1 MINRKSLSSI
11 LAVVFICGLV
21 LAPVSAQTTTL
32 AGLTAAQAAALAAA
46 QGGTSDQ
53 SVSAQSPVV
62 NELSVN
68 KAGADAK
75 GSVSTTPIS
84 QTPQIQFSIVE
95 RMYAAT
101 GVGEGDQLTQYGYSL
116 FSGASAPSLASVG
129 DDYVLGP
136 QDKLVLYLWGDP
148 VDIKELQPS
157 YELSV
162 DRAGNIFFAPVGQ
175 IAVWGQDL
183 GTFRTLLKAQLDRR
197 YKKLSISVV
206 LGKLREFPVSVAG
219 FAGEPGTVMATGAD
233 TLVSVLSRAG
243 GIMKTGSLRSVR
255 LTRAG
260 KSKQESVTVDFY
272 DVLIK
277 GKTLDLRVR
286 EGDSVFVPGI
296 GPVAGLA
303 GEIRRPGIYELNGE
317 KTIAE
322 LVSLAGGLLPSA
334 RSSSAS
340 VVRYAGDQKKLIA
353 GDLSTPTFAATPFAD
368 GDLVLVGKVNSLV
381 ANAIEVTGAV
391 KFPGRYTVESY
402 ASLKDLLSKVQVL
415 PETNLYYGRVYRIDA
430 SGRDLSFTFS
440 PKDILGGSADYPLR
454 AQDIVV
460 FYRYDYQPANPEADR
475 FPATIVLSGPARY
488 AGLYAWK
495 PGTKLSSIVTKD
507 QFLVGTSLEYA
518 EIERRSV
525 GGKAEYRTFSP
536 RDVISGKYDI
546 ELSGR
551 DVIRFVASEYLPAKP
566 DFDKYP
572 ETVALYGPAKYK
584 GLYAWKSGLKLGMLL
599 KSAEVLLDANQ
610 YYAEIVRPLGG
621 GKNEYLTFAPREV
634 LAGTFDMELRSSDSV
649 KLVSYA
655 SKSGGMTRSG
665 AEVAPPATGNGTV
678 MAAGTAG
685 VEAATGQG
693 NSLPSGVTVGG
704 TQANVVGATAASV
717 PGTAAGTTVSAA
729 MGTAPTS
736 AAQNQTEVTSQE
748 SVEAQFLEAVS
759 VMGPVRYQGV
769 YARTPNLKLS
779 DVVTAD
785 QILQTTNTMYA
796 ELTRY
801 LGDGKYEYYAFSP
814 KDVLEKRYDMALAA
828 QDMIRYVTV
837 GYLPA
842 KPDFDRFASAVA
854 VYGPVKAAGLYAWKQ
869 GQTLSGLVK
878 YAELVQETNRYY
890 AELKRPIGGG
900 KYEYKTFA
908 PRDVV
913 AGTFELELRASDTVT
928 FYPAGYNPE
937 KPDFERYSEALLVA
951 GSVKYPGLYAK
962 TPGMKLSSLVTKDW
976 FLTTTNTAYGELVR
990 FVKEG
995 VYEYRTFNPS
1005 DLIEGKQDFELNG
1018 RDVIHFVASEYL
1030 PAKPD
1035 FDKYPETVALY
1046 GPAKYKGLYA
1056 WKSGLKLGMLLKSA
1070 EVLLDANQ
1078 YYAEIVRPLGGGKN
1092 EYLTFA
1098 PREVLAGT
1106 FDMELRSSDSVKL
1119 VSYASKSG
1127 GMTRSGAEVAP
1138 PATGNGTVMTAGT
1151 AGVEAATGQGNSL
1164 PSGVTV
1170 GGTQGNVTGT
1180 SAAVAS
1186 VPGTAAGTTVAATM
1200 GAAPTS
1206 AAQNQTEVT
1215 SQEGVE
1221 AQFLEAVSVMGP
1233 VRYQGVYART
1243 PNLKL
1248 SDVVTADQILQTTN
1262 TMYAELTRY
1271 LGDGKYEYYAFSPKD
1286 VLEKRYDMALA
1297 AQDMIRYVTVGYLP
1311 AKPDFNTYRNFILVT
1326 GPVRRPGVYAFSSGM
1341 KLSSFV
1347 RTEDLLLETNKRY
1360 AELTRKNSDGSE
1372 KYYSFDPTDIAT
1384 GKKDMNLTERDQI
1397 RFVASE
1403 YLPVKPDFDK
1413 YPETVALYGPAKYK
1427 GLYAWKSGLKL
1438 GMLLKSAEVLLD
1450 ANQYYAEIVRPL
1462 GGGKNEYL
1470 TFAPREVLAG
1480 TFDMELRSSDSVKL
1494 VSYASKSGGM
1504 TRSGAEVAPPATGNG
1519 TVMAA
1524 GTAGVEAA
1532 TGQGNSLP
1540 SGVTV
1545 GGTQANVVGATAAS
1559 VPGTAAGTTVSAAMG
1574 TAPTSAAQNQT
1585 EVTSQE
1591 SVEAQFLEA
1600 VSVMGPVRYQ
1610 GVYARTPNL
1619 KLSDVVTAD
1628 QILQTT
1634 NTMYAELTRYLGDG
1648 KYEYYAF
1655 SPKDVLEKR
1664 YDMALAAQD
1673 MIRYVT
1679 VGYLP
1684 AKPDFDR
1691 FASAV
1696 AVYGPVKAA
1705 GLYAWKQGQTLSG
1718 LVKYAELVQETNR
1731 YYAELKRPIGG
1742 GKYEYKTFAPR
1753 DVVAGTFELELRAS
1767 DTVTFYPAGYNPEKP
1782 DFERYS
1788 EALLVAGSV
1797 KYPGLYAK
1805 TPGMKLSSLVTKDW
1819 FLTTTNTAYGELVR
1833 FVKEG
1838 VYEYRTFNPS
1848 DLIEGKQDFE
1858 LNGRDVIHFVASEY
1872 LPAKPDFDKYPET
1885 VALYGPAKYKG
1896 LYAWKSGLKLGMLL
1910 KSAEV
1915 LLDANQYYAEIV
1927 RPLGGGKNEYL
1938 TFAPREVLAGTF
1950 DMELRS
1956 SDSVKL
1962 VSYASK
1968 SGGMTRSG
1976 AEVAP
1981 PATGNGTVMTAGTA
1995 GVEAATGQG
2004 NSLPSGVTVGGTQG
2018 NVTGTSAAV
2027 ASVPGTAAGTT
2038 VAATMGAA
2046 PTSAAQNQTEVTSQ
2060 EGVEAQFLE
2069 AVSVMGPVR
2078 YQGVYA
2084 RTPNLKLSDVVTA
2097 DQILQ
2102 TTNTMYA
2109 ELTRYLG
2116 DGKYEYY
2123 AFSPKDVLEK
2133 RYDMALAAQDMIR
2146 YVTVGYLPA
2155 KPDFNTYRNFILV
2168 TGPVRRPGVYAFSSG
2183 MKLSSFVR
2191 TEDLLLETNKRYAE
2205 LTRKNSDG
2213 SEKYYSFDPT
2223 DIATGKKDMNLTE
2236 RDQIRFVASEYL
2248 PVKPDFDKYPETVA
2262 LYGPAKYKG
2271 LYAWK
2276 SGLKLGMLLKSAE
2289 VLLDAN
2295 QYYAEI
2301 VRPLGGGKNEY
2312 LTFAPREVLAGTF
2325 DMELRSSDSVKL
2337 VSYASKSGGMTRSG
2351 AEVAPPATGNGTV
2364 MAAGTAGVEA
2374 ATGQG
2379 NSLPSGVT
2387 VGGTQANVVG
2397 ATAASV
2403 PGTAAGTTVSAAMG
2417 TAPTSAAQNQTEV
2430 TSQESVEAQFL
2441 EAVSVMGP
2449 VRYQGVYAR
2458 TPNLKLS
2465 DVVTAD
2471 QILQTTNTM
2480 YAELTRYLGDGK
2492 YEYYAFSPKD
2502 VLEKRYDMALAAQD
2516 MIRYVTVGY
2525 LPAKPDFDRFAS
2537 AVAVYGP
2544 VKAAGLYAWKQG
2556 QTLSGLVKYAELVQE
2571 TNRYYAELKRPI
2583 GGGKYEY
2590 KTFAPR
2596 DVVAGTF
2603 ELELRASDTV
2613 TFYPAGYNPE
2623 KPDFEHYPEAIHVSG
2638 AVRYPGLYALSG
2650 NTMLSSILDAE
2661 VLRTDT
2667 NMAYAELKRYAGE
2680 GKYEYTAF
2688 APGDVLARKF
2698 DVALSPRDSLRF
2710 ISVDGPPPAPDFDLF
2725 PGSVSI
2731 TGSVKNGGLYALR
2744 RGMKL
2749 SDLVKEAAL
2758 RLDANIY
2765 YARFIKTQPG
2775 GRNEYRTFAP
2785 REVLAGTF
2793 DMVLTGSESIR
2804 ILSISETRQ
2813 PLGAERNVRTLG
2825 APLVDNSGQVA
2836 VGVAPSQGNTIPAPA
2851 TSAAS
2856 TVVAAK
2862 IDEKSVLSP
2871 SAQVGVPAGQTQGSA
2886 LAQTAVNPLPVQDAG
2901 KASEPV
2907 LTDIVTVEEDPEAK
2921 LYPQVVT
2928 VSGPVKYFG
2937 YYARTPGLKLSS
2949 ILDKE
2954 QILPSTHTGYAELTR
2969 FVGDGRYEYLTFSPK
2984 DVLDG
2989 RFDLV
2994 LKDRDAIRFVPVGYL
3009 PTEPD
3014 FNHFDK
3020 AVALYGPIGNA
3031 GLYAWTPGAKL
3042 SSFVSSRFFQTE
3054 TNLNYAE
3061 IERRLPGGRFEY
3073 LTFSPKA
3080 VVEGAMDV
3088 DLSARDVI
3096 RFVPAALKSSSV
3108 NKDRFSA
3115 VVTLDGS
3122 IDHAGPHAWRE
3133 GLTLLDVVDPAYYR
3147 MDTNLDYAEIR
3158 RSTQAGDAII
3168 TFAPKNV
3175 WADGKAGGIRLQQRD
3190 AVYFF
3195 PKYYKAPVS
3204 ISGEVLNP
3212 KVIPYFEGMTILD
3225 VLRAVEP
3232 ASETRG
3238 LKAILNRADGK
3249 DVAVYLEDVL
3259 YRQTN
3264 SSIPLLPGDSITLQ
3278 KLLPDERL
3286 PQIVV
3291 RGAVVKPQT
3300 LPWKQ
3305 GMKLSEALK
3314 ASGGYD
3320 VNAYPKG
3327 LVLIRK
3333 SAAYAQQLQVDRLI
3347 SSLDAASQ
3355 EAKTAAA
3362 AGSSLSALE
3371 GGATLV
3377 NLQLELITQ
3386 KTQLAELKQLGK
3398 EGFGRLN
3405 LDLPPTIAELERSSE
3420 DVPIE
3425 RDDTIFVPTTP
3436 SYVLA
3441 IGQVTQQSVLAYKK
3455 GMTVRDV
3462 IADSG
3467 WATHAADLGAIS
3479 VLHSNGKLT
3488 NYAGKGFLFFRPNI
3502 LDLTLEPGDAVL
3514 VPRETVKVN
3523 ATWAYIKDS
3532 VTIIYQLVTATVST
3546 LKILGF

>member
-21 LAPVSAQTTTL
+21 LAPVSAQTTTV

-62 NELSVN
+62 DELSVN

-84 QTPQIQFSIVE
+84 QTSQIQFSIVE
-95 RMYAAT
+95 RMYAAI

-243 GIMKTGSLRSVR
+243 GIMKTGSLRSLR

-353 GDLSTPTFAATPFAD
+353 GDLSNPAFAATAFAD

-381 ANAIEVTGAV
+381 ANAIEVSGTV

-402 ASLKDLLSKVQVL
+402 ASLKDLLAKVQVL

-454 AQDIVV
+454 ALDIVA

-536 RDVISGKYDI
+536 RDVISGKYDTELNGRDVI
-546 ELSGR
+546 RFVASEYLPVKPDFDKFPETVALYGPAKYKGLYAWKSGLKLGMLLKSAEVLLDANQYYAEIVRPLGGGKNEYLTFAPREVLAGTFDMELRSSDSVKLVSYASKPGGMTRSGAEVAPPARGNDAVMTGGTAGVEAAAGQGTSLPSGGTVGGTQGNVVGATAASVPGTAAGTTASATVGAAPMSAAQNQAGAPGAPAEAAVQESAEAQFLEAVSVTGPVRYQGVYARTPNLKLSDVVTADQILQTTNTMYAELTRYVGDGKYEYYAFSPKDVLEKRYDMVLAAQDMIRYVTVGYLPAKPDFDRFASAVAVYGPVKAAGLYAWKQGQTLSGLVKYAELVQETNRYYAELKRPIGGGKYEYKTFAPRDVVAGTFELELSASDTVTFYPAGYNPEKPDFERYSDGLLIAGSVKYPGLYAKTPGMKLSSLVTKDWFLTTTNTAYGELVRFVKEGVYEYETFNPTDLIEGKYDTELNGR

-566 DFDKYP
+566 DFDKFP

-685 VEAATGQG
+685 VEAAAGQG
-693 NSLPSGVTVGG
+693 TSLPSGGTVGG
-704 TQANVVGATAASV
+704 TQGNVVGATAASVPGTAAGTTASATVGAAPMSAAQNQAGAPGAPAEAAVQESAEAQFLEAVSVTGPVRYQGVYARTPNLKLSDVVTADQILQTTNTMYAELTRYVGDGKYEYYAFSPKDVLEKRYDMVLAAQDMIRYVTVGYLPAKPDFNTYRNFILVTGPVRRPGVYAFSSGMKLSSFVKTEDLLLETNKRYAELTRKNSDGSEKYYSFDPTDIATGKKDMNLTERDQIRFVASEYLPVKPDFDKFPETVALYGPAKYKGLYAWKSGLKLGMLLKSAEVLLDANQYYAEIVRPLGGGKNEYLTFAPREVLAGTFDMELRSSDSVKLVSYASKPGGMTRSGAEVAPPARGNDAVMTAGTAGVEAATGQGTSLPSGGTVGGTQGNVVGATAASV
-717 PGTAAGTTVSAA
+717 PGTAAGTTVSAT
-729 MGTAPTS
+729 MGAALAS
-736 AAQNQTEVTSQE
+736 AAQNQAGAPGASAEAAVQE
-748 SVEAQFLEAVS
+748 SGEAQFLEAVS
-759 VMGPVRYQGV
+759 VTGPVRYQGV

-814 KDVLEKRYDMALAA
+814 KDVLEKRYDMVLAA

-913 AGTFELELRASDTVT
+913 AGTFELELS
-928 FYPAGYNPE
+928 
-937 KPDFERYSEALLVA
+937 
-951 GSVKYPGLYAK
+951 
-962 TPGMKLSSLVTKDW
+962 
-976 FLTTTNTAYGELVR
+976 
-990 FVKEG
+990 
-995 VYEYRTFNPS
+995 
-1005 DLIEGKQDFELNG
+1005 
-1018 RDVIHFVASEYL
+1018 
-1030 PAKPD
+1030 
-1035 FDKYPETVALY
+1035 
-1046 GPAKYKGLYA
+1046 
-1056 WKSGLKLGMLLKSA
+1056 
-1070 EVLLDANQ
+1070 
-1078 YYAEIVRPLGGGKN
+1078 
-1092 EYLTFA
+1092 
-1098 PREVLAGT
+1098 
-1106 FDMELRSSDSVKL
+1106 
-1119 VSYASKSG
+1119 
-1127 GMTRSGAEVAP
+1127 
-1138 PATGNGTVMTAGT
+1138 
-1151 AGVEAATGQGNSL
+1151 
-1164 PSGVTV
+1164 
-1170 GGTQGNVTGT
+1170 
-1180 SAAVAS
+1180 
-1186 VPGTAAGTTVAATM
+1186 
-1200 GAAPTS
+1200 
-1206 AAQNQTEVT
+1206 
-1215 SQEGVE
+1215 
-1221 AQFLEAVSVMGP
+1221 
-1233 VRYQGVYART
+1233 
-1243 PNLKL
+1243 
-1248 SDVVTADQILQTTN
+1248 
-1262 TMYAELTRY
+1262 
-1271 LGDGKYEYYAFSPKD
+1271 
-1286 VLEKRYDMALA
+1286 
-1297 AQDMIRYVTVGYLP
+1297 
-1311 AKPDFNTYRNFILVT
+1311 
-1326 GPVRRPGVYAFSSGM
+1326 
-1341 KLSSFV
+1341 
-1347 RTEDLLLETNKRY
+1347 
-1360 AELTRKNSDGSE
+1360 
-1372 KYYSFDPTDIAT
+1372 
-1384 GKKDMNLTERDQI
+1384 
-1397 RFVASE
+1397 
-1403 YLPVKPDFDK
+1403 
-1413 YPETVALYGPAKYK
+1413 
-1427 GLYAWKSGLKL
+1427 
-1438 GMLLKSAEVLLD
+1438 
-1450 ANQYYAEIVRPL
+1450 
-1462 GGGKNEYL
+1462 
-1470 TFAPREVLAG
+1470 
-1480 TFDMELRSSDSVKL
+1480 
-1494 VSYASKSGGM
+1494 
-1504 TRSGAEVAPPATGNG
+1504 
-1519 TVMAA
+1519 
-1524 GTAGVEAA
+1524 
-1532 TGQGNSLP
+1532 
-1540 SGVTV
+1540 
-1545 GGTQANVVGATAAS
+1545 
-1559 VPGTAAGTTVSAAMG
+1559 
-1574 TAPTSAAQNQT
+1574 
-1585 EVTSQE
+1585 
-1591 SVEAQFLEA
+1591 
-1600 VSVMGPVRYQ
+1600 
-1610 GVYARTPNL
+1610 
-1619 KLSDVVTAD
+1619 
-1628 QILQTT
+1628 
-1634 NTMYAELTRYLGDG
+1634 
-1648 KYEYYAF
+1648 
-1655 SPKDVLEKR
+1655 
-1664 YDMALAAQD
+1664 
-1673 MIRYVT
+1673 
-1679 VGYLP
+1679 
-1684 AKPDFDR
+1684 
-1691 FASAV
+1691 
-1696 AVYGPVKAA
+1696 
-1705 GLYAWKQGQTLSG
+1705 
-1718 LVKYAELVQETNR
+1718 
-1731 YYAELKRPIGG
+1731 
-1742 GKYEYKTFAPR
+1742 
-1753 DVVAGTFELELRAS
+1753 
-1767 DTVTFYPAGYNPEKP
+1767 
-1782 DFERYS
+1782 
-1788 EALLVAGSV
+1788 
-1797 KYPGLYAK
+1797 
-1805 TPGMKLSSLVTKDW
+1805 
-1819 FLTTTNTAYGELVR
+1819 
-1833 FVKEG
+1833 
-1838 VYEYRTFNPS
+1838 
-1848 DLIEGKQDFE
+1848 
-1858 LNGRDVIHFVASEY
+1858 
-1872 LPAKPDFDKYPET
+1872 
-1885 VALYGPAKYKG
+1885 
-1896 LYAWKSGLKLGMLL
+1896 
-1910 KSAEV
+1910 
-1915 LLDANQYYAEIV
+1915 
-1927 RPLGGGKNEYL
+1927 
-1938 TFAPREVLAGTF
+1938 
-1950 DMELRS
+1950 
-1956 SDSVKL
+1956 
-1962 VSYASK
+1962 
-1968 SGGMTRSG
+1968 
-1976 AEVAP
+1976 
-1981 PATGNGTVMTAGTA
+1981 
-1995 GVEAATGQG
+1995 
-2004 NSLPSGVTVGGTQG
+2004 
-2018 NVTGTSAAV
+2018 
-2027 ASVPGTAAGTT
+2027 
-2038 VAATMGAA
+2038 
-2046 PTSAAQNQTEVTSQ
+2046 
-2060 EGVEAQFLE
+2060 
-2069 AVSVMGPVR
+2069 
-2078 YQGVYA
+2078 
-2084 RTPNLKLSDVVTA
+2084 
-2097 DQILQ
+2097 
-2102 TTNTMYA
+2102 
-2109 ELTRYLG
+2109 
-2116 DGKYEYY
+2116 
-2123 AFSPKDVLEK
+2123 
-2133 RYDMALAAQDMIR
+2133 
-2146 YVTVGYLPA
+2146 
-2155 KPDFNTYRNFILV
+2155 
-2168 TGPVRRPGVYAFSSG
+2168 
-2183 MKLSSFVR
+2183 
-2191 TEDLLLETNKRYAE
+2191 
-2205 LTRKNSDG
+2205 
-2213 SEKYYSFDPT
+2213 
-2223 DIATGKKDMNLTE
+2223 
-2236 RDQIRFVASEYL
+2236 
-2248 PVKPDFDKYPETVA
+2248 
-2262 LYGPAKYKG
+2262 
-2271 LYAWK
+2271 
-2276 SGLKLGMLLKSAE
+2276 
-2289 VLLDAN
+2289 
-2295 QYYAEI
+2295 
-2301 VRPLGGGKNEY
+2301 
-2312 LTFAPREVLAGTF
+2312 
-2325 DMELRSSDSVKL
+2325 
-2337 VSYASKSGGMTRSG
+2337 
-2351 AEVAPPATGNGTV
+2351 
-2364 MAAGTAGVEA
+2364 
-2374 ATGQG
+2374 
-2379 NSLPSGVT
+2379 
-2387 VGGTQANVVG
+2387 
-2397 ATAASV
+2397 
-2403 PGTAAGTTVSAAMG
+2403 
-2417 TAPTSAAQNQTEV
+2417 
-2430 TSQESVEAQFL
+2430 
-2441 EAVSVMGP
+2441 
-2449 VRYQGVYAR
+2449 
-2458 TPNLKLS
+2458 
-2465 DVVTAD
+2465 
-2471 QILQTTNTM
+2471 
-2480 YAELTRYLGDGK
+2480 
-2492 YEYYAFSPKD
+2492 
-2502 VLEKRYDMALAAQD
+2502 
-2516 MIRYVTVGY
+2516 
-2525 LPAKPDFDRFAS
+2525 
-2537 AVAVYGP
+2537 
-2544 VKAAGLYAWKQG
+2544 
-2556 QTLSGLVKYAELVQE
+2556 
-2571 TNRYYAELKRPI
+2571 
-2583 GGGKYEY
+2583 
-2590 KTFAPR
+2590 
-2596 DVVAGTF
+2596 
-2603 ELELRASDTV
+2603 ASDTV

-2825 APLVDNSGQVA
+2825 VPLVDNSGQVA
-2836 VGVAPSQGNTIPAPA
+2836 VGALPSQGNTIPAPA

-3264 SSIPLLPGDSITLQ
+3264 VAVPLLPGDSITLQ

-3305 GMKLSEALK
+3305 GMKLAEALK
-3314 ASGGYD
+3314 AAGGYD
-3320 VNAYPKG
+3320 ANAYPKG

-3420 DVPIE
+3420 NVPIE

-3467 WATHAADLGAIS
+3467 WATRAADLGAIS